1 MLTASIARAAC
12 LGPAALEAN
21 LRAHPDAKSFTA
33 LGEWFDA
40 RQQYQCAA
48 ESYRSALKHSPSSG
62 HIFELLGWSLYSAG
76 DGEGAVSALGQSTDL
91 DPRAL
96 GPHLKLAA
104 VLEQLQRKGEAK
116 AEWQR
121 ALEIEPNSVD
131 ALHGMSRHFIAEGDY
146 GSTIT
151 LLRPSPHN
159 EVLTLDLAE
168 AYAKS
173 GMLKDADDLLSRA
186 LAERSGSLPL
196 LSALTTVEV
205 DEGFR
210 EKALR
215 TAKQFA
221 DTHPGNGDAQKL
233 YLRNLLANN
242 DTANAFPV
250 ARGLLTA
257 APRDPYLLYVMGV
270 MERQNGDYAAA
281 RDHLEQAIALE
292 PDVYNSHY
300 NLGLALVK
308 LNDPRA
314 AKEHFEK
321 ALALGSPDPE
331 VHVEL
336 ATVLRKLGENEA
348 AQKQLQLYREAS
360 QAQSNHSVAQAK
372 ATLAEK
378 ELDSGD
384 PRKAAA
390 LYREALEATPNDAL
404 LNYKL
409 SVALDKAGDSAGERE
424 ALEKAV
430 QIDPD
435 MAIAQ
440 NQLGYLDSRSG
451 DVTTAEKHFRDAVR
465 AAPAYTE
472 AWINLAA
479 TLGMESKFQ
488 EAQQAIDSAL
498 KLEPANSEA
507 LQLRHDLTASQSQH

>member
-1 MLTASIARAAC
+1 
-12 LGPAALEAN
+12 
-21 LRAHPDAKSFTA
+21 
-33 LGEWFDA
+33 
-40 RQQYQCAA
+40 
-48 ESYRSALKHSPSSG
+48 
-62 HIFELLGWSLYSAG
+62 
-76 DGEGAVSALGQSTDL
+76 VSALLQSTHL

-104 VLEQLQRKGEAK
+104 VLEQMQRKDEART
-116 AEWQR
+116 EWQR
-121 ALEIEPNSVD
+121 ALEIDPTSVD
-131 ALHGMSRHFIAEGDY
+131 ALHGLSRHFIADGDY

-151 LLRPSPHN
+151 LLRSSTRN

-168 AYAKS
+168 AYAKA

-186 LAERSGSLPL
+186 LAQKSGSLPL
-196 LSALTTVEV
+196 VSALTTVEV

-215 TAKQFA
+215 IAKQFA
-221 DTHPGNGDAQKL
+221 DTQPANQEAQKL

-242 DTANAFPV
+242 DTADAFPL
-250 ARGLLTA
+250 ARKLLTA
-257 APRDPYLLYVMGV
+257 APRDSYLLYVMGV

-281 RDHLEQAIALE
+281 RNHLEQAIALE
-292 PDVYNSHY
+292 PDAYNSHY

-308 LNDPRA
+308 LNEPRA
-314 AKEHFEK
+314 AKEQFEK

-336 ATVLRKLGENEA
+336 ATVLKNLGENEA
-348 AQKQLQLYREAS
+348 AQKQVQLYRQAS
-360 QAQSNHSVAQAK
+360 QAQSNQSVAQAK

-384 PRKAAA
+384 PHKAAA
-390 LYREALEATPNDAL
+390 LYREAVEATPNDSL
-404 LNYKL
+404 MNYKL
-409 SVALDKAGDSAGERE
+409 SVALDKAGDSAGEHE

-451 DVTTAEKHFRDAVR
+451 DVAAAEKHFREAVR

-488 EAQQAIDSAL
+488 EAQQAVDSAL
-498 KLEPANSEA
+498 KLEPTNSEA
-507 LQLRHDLTASQSQH
+507 LQLRQDLAVSQSQH

>member
-1 MLTASIARAAC
+1 MLTALIARAAC
-12 LGPAALEAN
+12 TGPAALEAD
-21 LRAHPDAKSFTA
+21 LRAHPDGKSFTA
-33 LGEWFDA
+33 LGEWFEA
-40 RQQYQCAA
+40 RHQYQCAV
-48 ESYRSALKHSPSSG
+48 ESYRSALEHGPGSG
-62 HIFELLGWSLYSAG
+62 PIFERLGWSLYSAG
-76 DGEGAVSALGQSTDL
+76 DGEGAVSALRQSTDL

-104 VLEQLQRKGEAK
+104 VLEQLQRKAEAK

-121 ALEIEPNSVD
+121 ALEIDPNSVD
-131 ALHGMSRHFIAEGDY
+131 ALHGMSRHFLADGDY
-146 GSTIT
+146 DSTIT
-151 LLRPSPHN
+151 LLRPAPHN

-168 AYAKS
+168 AYAKA
-173 GMLKDADDLLSRA
+173 GLLKDADDLLSQA
-186 LAERSGSLPL
+186 LVERSGSLPL

-205 DEGFR
+205 NEGLR
-210 EKALR
+210 ETALHR
-215 TAKQFA
+215 AKQFA
-221 DTHPGNGDAQKL
+221 DTHPGNAEAQKL

-242 DTANAFPV
+242 DTSDAFPV
-250 ARGLLTA
+250 ARKLLTA
-257 APRDPYLLYVMGV
+257 AAQDPYLLYVMGV
-270 MERQNGDYAAA
+270 MERQNGDYTAA
-281 RDHLEQAIALE
+281 RSHLQQALALE
-292 PDVYNSHY
+292 PDDYNSHY

-308 LNDPRA
+308 LDEPRA

-336 ATVLRKLGENEA
+336 ATVLKKLGENEA
-348 AQKQLQLYREAS
+348 AQKQLELYREAS
-360 QAQSNHSVAQAK
+360 QAQSNQSVAQAK

-378 ELDSGD
+378 ELASGD

-390 LYREALEATPNDAL
+390 LYREAVEATPKDAL
-404 LNYKL
+404 MNYKL
-409 SVALDKAGDSAGERE
+409 SVALDKAGDAAGEHE

-430 QIDPD
+430 EIDPD

-440 NQLGYLDSRSG
+440 NQLGYLDSRGG
-451 DVTTAEKHFRDAVR
+451 DVAAAEKHFREAVR

-498 KLEPANSEA
+498 KLEPKNSEA
-507 LQLRHDLTASQSQH
+507 LQLRQDLAASQSQH